1 MTQNTTT
8 DDATDEPAVN
18 SFAAAIHAAGIHD
31 GGTFWAAPNGSEI
44 HVGVVPGNED
54 TADELAQNHGLELDR
69 AELTRRVYVPV
80 E

>member
-8 DDATDEPAVN
+8 DDDDEPAVH
-18 SFAAAIHAAGIHD
+18 SFASAVLGAGIHD
-31 GGTFWAAPNGSEI
+31 GGTFWAAPDGSVI
-44 HVGVVPGNED
+44 HVGIRPGNED